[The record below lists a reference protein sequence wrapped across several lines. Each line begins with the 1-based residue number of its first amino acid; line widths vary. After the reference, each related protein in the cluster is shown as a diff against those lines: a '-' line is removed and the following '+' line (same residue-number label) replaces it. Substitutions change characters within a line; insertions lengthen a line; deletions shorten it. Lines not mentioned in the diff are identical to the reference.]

1 MTNTVLAG
9 QTLTDGLLGIPVWTP
24 MSLQNSWSNA
34 GGSYVTAQYRLWEL
48 INEVEIIGRIG
59 GGTISAGTVI
69 TTLPYTPASVQEL
82 PLLIASGATALV
94 NYYTPLINVLQNG
107 NLQIYNVPTNTTVI
121 AFHDWISLDA

>member
-1 MTNTVLAG
+1 MAGTVLAG
-9 QTLTDGLLGIPVWTP
+9 QQLTAALLGVPPWSP
-24 MSLQNSWSNA
+24 MTLQNGWSNA
-34 GGSYVTAQYRLWEL
+34 GGSYVTAQYRYWPLL
-48 INEVEIIGRIG
+48 NEVEIIGRIG
-59 GGTISAGTVI
+59 GGTISAGTII

-107 NLQIYNVPTNTTVI
+107 NLQIYNVPTSTTVI

>member
-9 QTLTDGLLGIPVWTP
+9 QTLTDGLLGIPVWSP
-24 MSLQNSWSNA
+24 MSLTGGWSNA
-34 GGSYVTAQYRLWEL
+34 GSSYVTAQYRLWEL
-48 INEVEIIGRIG
+48 INEVEIIGRIA

-82 PLLIASGATALV
+82 PLLSASGATADQA
-94 NYYTPLINVLQNG
+94 YSPLINVLTTG
-107 NLQIYNVPTNTTVI
+107 ALQIYNVPTGTTVI

>member
-9 QTLTDGLLGIPVWTP
+9 QTLTDGLLGMPVWSP
-24 MSLQNSWSNA
+24 MSLTGGWSNA
-34 GGSYVTAQYRLWEL
+34 GSSYVTAQYRLWEL

-59 GGTISAGTVI
+59 GGTISPGTI
-69 TTLPYTPASVQEL
+69 IATLPYTPASVQEL

-94 NYYTPLINVLQNG
+94 NYYSPLINVLTTG
-107 NLQIYNVPTNTTVI
+107 ALQIYNVPTSTTVI

>member
-24 MSLQNSWSNA
+24 MSLTGGWSNA
-34 GGSYVTAQYRLWEL
+34 GSSYVTAQYRLWEL
-48 INEVEIIGRIG
+48 INEVEIIGRIA

-82 PLLIASGATALV
+82 PLLSASGATADQA
-94 NYYTPLINVLQNG
+94 YSPLINVLTTG
-107 NLQIYNVPTNTTVI
+107 ALQIYNVPTGTTVI

>member
-9 QTLTDGLLGIPVWTP
+9 QTLTDGLLGIPVWSP

-59 GGTISAGTVI
+59 GGTISAGTI
-69 TTLPYTPASVQEL
+69 IATIPYAPASVQEINNL
-82 PLLIASGATALV
+82 VASGATALV
-94 NYYTPLINVLQNG
+94 NYYSPLINVLTTG
-107 NLQIYNVPTNTTVI
+107 DLQIYNTPTGTTVI
-121 AFHDWISLDA
+121 AFHDWYSMDA

>member
-24 MSLQNSWSNA
+24 MSLTGGWSNA
-34 GGSYVTAQYRLWEL
+34 GSSYVTAQYRLWEL

-59 GGTISAGTVI
+59 GGTISAGTI
-69 TTLPYTPASVQEL
+69 IATLPYTPASVQEL
-82 PLLIASGATALV
+82 PLLSASGATADQA
-94 NYYTPLINVLQNG
+94 YSPLINVLTTG
-107 NLQIYNVPTNTTVI
+107 ALQIYNVPTGTTVI